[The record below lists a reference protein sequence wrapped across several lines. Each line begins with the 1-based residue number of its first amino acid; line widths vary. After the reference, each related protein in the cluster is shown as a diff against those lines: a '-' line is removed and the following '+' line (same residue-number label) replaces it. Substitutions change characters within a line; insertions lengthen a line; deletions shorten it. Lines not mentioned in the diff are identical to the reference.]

1 MKNSEIK
8 VFCRDLNRH
17 GQAVCVEVND
27 DGELDNKSRVIFVD
41 GLLMG
46 ESGFVEVMETRKNYR
61 VARLSR
67 RIDDSPDRVDMPCA
81 IADDCGGCQIQALSY
96 PASLRWKE
104 NSVRQSLE
112 RIGTIDVESL
122 VQPIIG
128 ASEPYTHYRNKM
140 VYPVGSDAA
149 GSPALGFFRARSHDL
164 VTTPVCLIEPRSGAR
179 LRELLPQLML
189 KHDISA
195 YDEKTHTGDLRF
207 VTLRVAPTLGKDESE
222 KQMIILTSRVEKD
235 AYLTLAADLLQEEGV
250 VSVYLNI
257 QAQRSNVILGDRYIL
272 LGGDEQLSF
281 TFDGIK
287 FALSPGAF
295 FQINYE
301 QTSKLYRLI
310 SSLVEDTHAKREL
323 YDIIDLYCGVGSIG
337 LYVLN
342 DLRKDST
349 AALPHLLGLE
359 LIAEA
364 VADAKQNA
372 ELNAFAPEDYDFV
385 RAAADESLTYIT
397 EADSERTLL
406 ILDPPRKGLDAAL
419 LSTLVEEGPSHL
431 LYVSC
436 NPATLARDLKEL
448 TDVYEICLIQPVDMF
463 PWTTH
468 VETVVLMSK
477 VNK

>member
-27 DGELDNKSRVIFVD
+27 DGEQDNKTSVIFVD

-46 ESGFVEVMETRKNYR
+46 ESGFVEVVETLKNYR

-67 RIDDSPDRVDMPCA
+67 RIDDSPDRVQMPCA

-104 NSVRQSLE
+104 NSVRQTLE

-140 VYPVGSDAA
+140 VYPVGSGAA
-149 GSPALGFFRARSHDL
+149 GPALGFYRARSHDL
-164 VTTPVCLIEPRSGAR
+164 VTTPVCLIEPQSGAR
-179 LRELLPQLML
+179 LRELLPQLMV
-189 KHDISA
+189 KHAISA

-207 VTLRVAPTLGKDESE
+207 VTLRVSPTLGDGKSE

-235 AYLTLAADLLQEEGV
+235 AYFALAADLLQEEDV

-257 QAQRSNVILGDRYIL
+257 QAQRSNVILGNKFIL
-272 LGGDEQLSF
+272 LGGDKQLTF
-281 TFDGIK
+281 TFDGNK

-310 SSLVEDTHAKREL
+310 SSLVKDIHTEHSL
-323 YDIIDLYCGVGSIG
+323 SDIIDLYCGVGSIG
-337 LYVLN
+337 LYVMN
-342 DLRKDST
+342 ELRKSSD

-364 VADAKQNA
+364 VTDAKQNA
-372 ELNAFAPEDYDFV
+372 ELNAFAPNDYDFI
-385 RAAADESLTYIT
+385 RAAADESLAYIT
-397 EADSERTLL
+397 EADSEHTIL
-406 ILDPPRKGLDAAL
+406 ILDPPRKGLDATL
-419 LSTLVEEGPSHL
+419 LSALVEEGPSHL

-436 NPATLARDLKEL
+436 NPATLALDLKEL
-448 TDVYEICLIQPVDMF
+448 TYVYDISLIQPVDMF
-463 PWTTH
+463 PQTFH
-468 VETVVLMSK
+468 VETVVLITK
-477 VNK
+477 KND